1 MARSF
6 NYTKRAVLSKDAARV
21 AVSGLAGRHTF
32 SAAFDLAGCGFDPS
46 ARVFV
51 ECYRKNQLQRFDFGS
66 VGAIVAPADVS
77 LDAFGDDVMGLRFR
91 VKVVSA
97 TPEKT
102 ILGMSKSFR
111 AENDEGGAADCILPL
126 TRLPKENENVWELE
140 FTDDGPTLGINNE
153 LEKQIVQKSYFLAL
167 VFPAVIREVLSYAF
181 LENEDG
187 SLGDWTQDWKRFAQ
201 AIGGPEFPALS
212 GGEYVDEDRDKVRAW
227 IGEAVAAFVRNRELT
242 KLANEWEGE

>member
-6 NYTKRAVLSKDAARV
+6 NYTKRADIAK
-21 AVSGLAGRHTF
+21 T
-32 SAAFDLAGCGFDPS
+32 S
-46 ARVFV
+46 ARVMVSGAGAHHVFSVLFALGEYGFAADARVYV

-66 VGAIVAPADVS
+66 VGALVPPADVS

-126 TRLPKENENVWELE
+126 ARLPKENENVWEVE
-140 FTDDGPTLGINNE
+140 FTDDGPQLAINAE
-153 LEKQIVQKSYFLAL
+153 LEKQVVQKSYFVAL
-167 VFPAVIREVLSYAF
+167 VFPAVIREILTYAF
-181 LENEDG
+181 VENCDG
-187 SLGDWTQDWKRFAQ
+187 DLGEWTDDWKRFVLAL
-201 AIGGPEFPALS
+201 GGPEFPS
-212 GGEYVDEDRDKVRAW
+212 VSRDADDDGLDLIRQW
-227 IGEAVAAFVRNRELT
+227 IVAAVQAFVCGKGLT
-242 KLANEWEGE
+242 KIANSWRDE